1 MALAAHHLIRCPPLV
16 TVAPAL
22 VSSKTLHCHTRGFF
36 SPLHLTTSLI
46 FFLLFRVYR
55 RGRSGFPV
63 FARSAAPP
71 TNLRFLRS
79 LCVALILIGPAER
92 SFLCVLVSGF
102 RGRWEP
108 KADLAA
114 PQTGTRFKKS
124 TLEITKNDDKL
135 RYKMDRIPFL
145 EEQVRKIRENGKIMS
160 MDIEKL
166 MLSEEN
172 RFDFVNEVAAEANS
186 YIEANR
192 DEYGFKKAILHVL
205 SNRMN
210 EAGFERSEAYM
221 EEDPFRPG
229 PSYLKELDT

>member
-1 MALAAHHLIRCPPLV
+1 MALAAHHLIRCPTLA

-22 VSSKTLHCHTRGFF
+22 RTERLPRLCSIRGA
-36 SPLHLTTSLI
+36 SEKSQDSGEGGN
-46 FFLLFRVYR
+46 R
-55 RGRSGFPV
+55 RRIW
-63 FARSAAPP
+63 RRRR
-71 TNLRFLRS
+71 L
-79 LCVALILIGPAER
+79 
-92 SFLCVLVSGF
+92 
-102 RGRWEP
+102 
-108 KADLAA
+108 
-114 PQTGTRFKKS
+114 
-124 TLEITKNDDKL
+124 TKNDDKL

-172 RFDFVNEVAAEANS
+172 RFDFVNEVAAEATS

-192 DEYGFKKAILHVL
+192 DEYGSKKAILHVL

-210 EAGFERSEAYM
+210 EAGFERPEAYM

>member
-1 MALAAHHLIRCPPLV
+1 MALAAHHLIRCPALA

-22 VSSKTLHCHTRGFF
+22 RTERLPRLCSIRGA
-36 SPLHLTTSLI
+36 S
-46 FFLLFRVYR
+46 
-55 RGRSGFPV
+55 
-63 FARSAAPP
+63 
-71 TNLRFLRS
+71 
-79 LCVALILIGPAER
+79 
-92 SFLCVLVSGF
+92 
-102 RGRWEP
+102 
-108 KADLAA
+108 D
-114 PQTGTRFKKS
+114 KS
-124 TLEITKNDDKL
+124 QTKNDDKL

-172 RFDFVNEVAAEANS
+172 RFDFVNEVAAEATS

-192 DEYGFKKAILHVL
+192 DEYGSKKAILHVL